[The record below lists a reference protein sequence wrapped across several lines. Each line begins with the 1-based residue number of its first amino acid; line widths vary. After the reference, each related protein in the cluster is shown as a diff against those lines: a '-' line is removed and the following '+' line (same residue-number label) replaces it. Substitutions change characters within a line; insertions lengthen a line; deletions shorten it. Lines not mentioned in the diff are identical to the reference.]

1 MDLFLTNSSLVQA
14 THNPKVG
21 IALNHSANA
30 VILPPPAALRPLEPL
45 AGHYMLLISQSKSRP
60 RGRYTIPNLAPL
72 PLVTLVTR
80 LDHAAETP
88 EGYTTL

>member
-30 VILPPPAALRPLEPL
+30 VILPPPAALSPLEPL
-45 AGHYMLLISQSKSRP
+45 AGSYMLPWNWIELMHTFLLFHVCLIGTSF
-60 RGRYTIPNLAPL
+60 
-72 PLVTLVTR
+72 
-80 LDHAAETP
+80 
-88 EGYTTL
+88 